1 MGVKATKILHTAVM
15 LLLLAA
21 IIFPFLW
28 LFVSSFKLE
37 KEIISW
43 PPTLFSSTG
52 TYTLANYTKVFN
64 TIPLWKYIF
73 NTVIFAGGV
82 VLSQLL
88 FDSMA
93 AYAMARLHF
102 KGKKL
107 LSYLVL
113 LAMMIPFQVYM
124 IPLFFEVNALGLL
137 DTFWGLI
144 LPRMVMPFGIFLMR
158 SSFVGLPRDL
168 EEAARIDGVSEIGI
182 FFRIMLPLVKPG
194 LLTLAIITLMNNWN
208 DLLYPMMLTSNPQMR
223 TLSAGLA
230 LFTGENVFS
239 YGPILA
245 GTVISIIPL
254 LVAYIFAQKYFISG
268 VAMSGMKE

>member
-1 MGVKATKILHTAVM
+1 MSVKATKILHTAVM

-124 IPLFFEVNALGLL
+124 IPLFFEVNTLGLL

>member
-124 IPLFFEVNALGLL
+124 IPLFFEVNTLGLL